1 MTCSSICE
9 TCSWYVLLPS
19 GNQQAPLLEEILYRG
34 SIMTFLLH
42 SGYSLLQSIL
52 ISSVAFGS
60 CCNSD

>member
-1 MTCSSICE
+1 M
-9 TCSWYVLLPS
+9 VLLPS

-60 CCNSD
+60 CCNSDWCSR